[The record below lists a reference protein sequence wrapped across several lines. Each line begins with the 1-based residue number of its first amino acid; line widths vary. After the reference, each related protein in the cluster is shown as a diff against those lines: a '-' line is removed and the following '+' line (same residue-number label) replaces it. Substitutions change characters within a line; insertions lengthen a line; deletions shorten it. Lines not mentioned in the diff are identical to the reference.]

1 METLTS
7 MLLWTHLHTMLS
19 STLHPKKMPKIH
31 SQYYLITGLLNFC
44 IPNILVTDS
53 GKEYINAEFTQ
64 FCRTY
69 VQFKL
74 RTPYA
79 LWSNRL
85 VENSNRQLN
94 TFLRT
99 VLDSQYDTWS
109 HKVKVVPFAF
119 NSQVR
124 NNMKLSLYELVFG
137 QKPKKSIMFNLSST
151 TDSLGNCKT
160 TENSPCKSLPNHT
173 PTDHLGHHPQIIKLQ
188 KRTFA
193 HWFLNREKIHSEV
206 YKEVNIY
213 LNQNKHLR
221 TFIKRRSNGAATQN
235 KCLCF
240 SCKQN
245 QTNWSIKKIQPQK
258 IGPYQ
263 ITDTPTLVT
272 YKLEDFS
279 GKQITRHRSNMVHI
293 TPKNFLFKNKWRNIS
308 RIIPF

>member
-1 METLTS
+1 
-7 MLLWTHLHTMLS
+7 
-19 STLHPKKMPKIH
+19 
-31 SQYYLITGLLNFC
+31 
-44 IPNILVTDS
+44 
-53 GKEYINAEFTQ
+53 
-64 FCRTY
+64 
-69 VQFKL
+69 
-74 RTPYA
+74 
-79 LWSNRL
+79 
-85 VENSNRQLN
+85 
-94 TFLRT
+94 
-99 VLDSQYDTWS
+99 
-109 HKVKVVPFAF
+109 
-119 NSQVR
+119 
-124 NNMKLSLYELVFG
+124 MKLSLYELVFG

-279 GKQITRHRSNMVHI
+279 GKQITRHRSNIVSYY
-293 TPKNFLFKNKWRNIS
+293 PKELFVQEQMEKYFPDNSLLKLHPTKPPLTKSKTVSFSLDILKVPS
-308 RIIPF
+308 TDDLPPTS